1 MEKARPFRPN
11 ASFRR
16 GRSPAMAGG
25 TFSVSGIRPEDL
37 ALTWRT
43 LRPIRRRVKAK
54 MLWQIRWDEDQP
66 AAHAST
72 CTLMLKT
79 SPGSHSTATANGRQQ
94 TSQSVV
100 NRCVRVVVSI
110 TRSKL
115 WPQNGH
121 CMVWL
126 ISTFDCRTEDSPG
139 LEGIQPL
146 KAIPTGSIRCCRTGP
161 RSETARYWCETG

>member
-1 MEKARPFRPN
+1 
-11 ASFRR
+11 
-16 GRSPAMAGG
+16 MAGG
-25 TFSVSGIRPEDL
+25 AFSGSGIIPEDL

-79 SPGSHSTATANGRQQ
+79 SPGSHSTTTPNGRRQH

-100 NRCVRVVVSI
+100 NRCVQVLVS
-110 TRSKL
+110 TTKSKR
-115 WPQNGH
+115 WPPYRH
-121 CMVWL
+121 WIDAVTS
-126 ISTFDCRTEDSPG
+126 ISNCREEDSPG
-139 LEGIQPL
+139 LEGIQAAL
-146 KAIPTGSIRCCRTGP
+146 K
-161 RSETARYWCETG
+161 